1 MLSGSEK
8 RGGQKGIQRVE
19 FLSNKLLSITNLNH
33 GLDILELAQK
43 KKSWIGFEI
52 FLRKFAV
59 AVVLMKMQ
67 KKKLLTIFFFSKLC
81 WVKKK
86 EKIKISIDFQ
96 TRVRVAIGKG
106 ITNKILNNQNLK
118 NEIRI
123 E

>member
-33 GLDILELAQK
+33 RLDILELAQK

-67 KKKLLTIFFFSKLC
+67 KKKINDNLLLLKTLLG
-81 WVKKK
+81 KKK
-86 EKIKISIDFQ
+86 GKNQNINWLSNK
-96 TRVRVAIGKG
+96 GKG
-106 ITNKILNNQNLK
+106 GNRERNNK
-118 NEIRI
+118 
-123 E
+123 

>member
-1 MLSGSEK
+1 
-8 RGGQKGIQRVE
+8 
-19 FLSNKLLSITNLNH
+19 
-33 GLDILELAQK
+33 
-43 KKSWIGFEI
+43 
-52 FLRKFAV
+52 
-59 AVVLMKMQ
+59 MKMQ